1 MKNSN
6 LQPGGVKQ
14 LCFTLIE
21 LLISSVVSLLRFRR
35 GSDISSQRS
44 PLFLKEKGG
53 AGERENFFS
62 REKKFSLSP
71 AHSFTLI
78 ELLVVIA
85 IIAILA
91 AILLPALNSARERGR
106 STNCVSNGKQLYV
119 ALNFYAENYE
129 GYCPTSYN
137 ATQNEALWNW
147 GWQFYLDGFITP
159 PIADCPSISRSDDKA
174 SMFYSGT
181 PTAATFAYSG
191 WGYNSFGLGQTGWG
205 AANKY
210 VLPSAKLNRIKNP
223 SEALAFADNRH
234 GTAEHFNTR
243 VGYWTIGDGQC
254 IHPRH
259 NNMANVVYLAG
270 NVVTEHDAI
279 ARFKNSKYLTLSG
292 NKF

>member
-1 MKNSN
+1 
-6 LQPGGVKQ
+6 
-14 LCFTLIE
+14 
-21 LLISSVVSLLRFRR
+21 
-35 GSDISSQRS
+35 
-44 PLFLKEKGG
+44 
-53 AGERENFFS
+53 
-62 REKKFSLSP
+62 
-71 AHSFTLI
+71 
-78 ELLVVIA
+78 
-85 IIAILA
+85 
-91 AILLPALNSARERGR
+91 
-106 STNCVSNGKQLYV
+106 
-119 ALNFYAENYE
+119 
-129 GYCPTSYN
+129 
-137 ATQNEALWNW
+137 
-147 GWQFYLDGFITP
+147 
-159 PIADCPSISRSDDKA
+159 
-174 SMFYSGT
+174 MFYSGT

-243 VGYWTIGDGQC
+243 VGYWSVGDGQC